1 MIDIPYNKEAEQF
14 NNDLDTAVDE
24 MIDIIFDNFD
34 SFIEDQVD
42 LNINH
47 DNENFNSVLTE
58 ELKRT
63 LKITMK

>member
-1 MIDIPYNKEAEQF
+1 MIDLPYNKEAEQF
-14 NNDLDTAVDE
+14 NNDLDTAIDE

-34 SFIEDQVD
+34 SFIEEQVE

-47 DNENFNSVLTE
+47 DNDNFKPVLTE

>member
-24 MIDIIFDNFD
+24 MIDIIFDNFN
-34 SFIEDQVD
+34 SFIEEQVE
-42 LNINH
+42 LHINN

-58 ELKRT
+58 ELKQT
-63 LKITMK
+63 LKITIK